1 MKSWKHKHIDRM
13 SVKCYAAK
21 PKGPVIS
28 YLISYISLNTKVNSV
43 KPQRNKSE
51 LKLFLGQLHLEVDQ
65 EGNLSHA
72 QKAAGLSLLV
82 QGSQKTPLNKSS

>member
-1 MKSWKHKHIDRM
+1 MKKWKNKYIDRIF
-13 SVKCYAAK
+13 VKCCAAK
-21 PKGPVIS
+21 PKDPMIL
-28 YLISYISLNTKVNSV
+28 YLISHISLNTKINSV

-51 LKLFLGQLHLEVDQ
+51 LKVFLGQLHLEVDQ

-82 QGSQKTPLNKSS
+82 QGSQKTPLNKSL